1 MGLCLETETEELLIK
16 VTAVL
21 YIGSGINIY
30 ISFYIIWFF
39 IIRFDLCT
47 KRLQRWLDYSSA
59 EFFHGSQTCSHRC
72 AGRLRDLPT
81 VYRWVGI
88 FLTLIK

>member
-1 MGLCLETETEELLIK
+1 MPCISGCLSCASYTVYPILASMGLCLETETEELLIK

-47 KRLQRWLDYSSA
+47 KRLQR
-59 EFFHGSQTCSHRC
+59 
-72 AGRLRDLPT
+72 
-81 VYRWVGI
+81 
-88 FLTLIK
+88 